1 MEVKPRLCL
10 VEDDAIMGE
19 SLCDRFELEGFVC
32 DWFTH
37 AAEAHSKIGNTR
49 YAAIISDVQL
59 PDLGGDELF
68 QQVLARETYL
78 PPWLFITA
86 YGTVDRA
93 VALLKLGAADYI
105 TKPFDLDQLIEK
117 LKGLTLAPQPHCDP
131 TPDTPRLG
139 LSQAM
144 RKIEAL
150 LPRLAKQANTILLT
164 GESGVGK
171 EVVAREIHRL
181 DPDTTDQPFI
191 AVNCGA
197 ITESLLETEMFGH
210 EKGAFTGAIRARKG
224 VFEQAD
230 GGTLFLDEVGDMPL
244 MMQIK
249 LLRAI
254 QERYVVRVGSERPV
268 PVSLRL
274 ICATHRDLKTLVTQ
288 GGFREDLFYRIHV
301 IHLKIPPLRDRKE
314 DILWFA
320 NRFLEEF
327 CAVHGARGQLS
338 SDMQQMLFQHAWPGN
353 LRELKHAIER
363 ACILSQGETLDPS
376 CLFDEQYPAMSE
388 NASFAANLGQYLN
401 GCERN
406 HIVQTLEKHQGHI
419 GKTAA
424 SLGISRKN
432 LWEKMKKLGMSDAQ
446 RDGGSPQ

>member
-1 MEVKPRLCL
+1 METKPRLCL

-59 PDLGGDELF
+59 PDFGGDELF

-117 LKGLTLAPQPHCDP
+117 LKGLTLAPKPHCDP
-131 TPDTPRLG
+131 TPNTPCLG

-144 RKIEAL
+144 RKIEAM

-181 DPDTTDQPFI
+181 DPNTSDQPFI

-197 ITESLLETEMFGH
+197 ITESLLESEMFGH
-210 EKGAFTGAIRARKG
+210 EKGAFTGAIRAKKG
-224 VFEQAD
+224 LFEQAD

-244 MMQIK
+244 MMQVK

-254 QERYVVRVGSERPV
+254 QERYVVRVGGERPV
-268 PVSLRL
+268 SVNLRL
-274 ICATHRDLKTLVTQ
+274 ICATHRDLKMLVTQ

-301 IHLKIPPLRDRKE
+301 IHLKIPALRDRKE
-314 DILWFA
+314 DVLWFA
-320 NRFLEEF
+320 NRFLNEF
-327 CAVHGARGQLS
+327 CVIHGARGQLS
-338 SDMQQMLFQHAWPGN
+338 PDVQRMLLQHDWPGN

-376 CLFDEQYPAMSE
+376 CLFDDQDTLLHK
-388 NASFAANLGQYLN
+388 NASFAENLGEFLKS
-401 GCERN
+401 CEQS
-406 HIVQTLEKHQGHI
+406 HIVHALSKHQGHI

-432 LWEKMKKLGMSDAQ
+432 LWEKMKKLDMSEAQ
-446 RDGGSPQ
+446 REGENLQ